1 MDINTE
7 LTRLRKEN
15 ESLKQHNIALHEAIE
30 RLRTLFDS
38 LPVGIYRATPQG
50 RILLYNSAMLELFGH
65 DPSSPAGDIQDEVV
79 THRVGCTRA
88 DFRRQL
94 EEAGELRGYES
105 ELYTDAGRPVR
116 VRENA
121 RVVRDQHGTPLY
133 YECTLE
139 DVTEQRQI
147 EEALRASEERYRS
160 VVEYSPVGILLV
172 DDQATVRYANTEA
185 GKILGY
191 PAQVL
196 QDRHFTD
203 WIHADDATFVLERY
217 RLRQAGAQV
226 PARYEIRVVRSDG
239 AVRVVAISVTIY
251 RDSHSAVR
259 TIVQLL
265 DITERQ
271 QAEHAMFQ
279 HTQEL
284 ESHNAELD
292 AFADSVAHDLR
303 NPLSTII
310 GFAEALLEPYDDL
323 SPEQLR
329 TIIASMARVGRK
341 MDSIIDE
348 LLFFAR
354 VRKTAVRPTPV
365 NMAPLVDN
373 VVHRLRQLIDS
384 REAELVLPKR
394 WPLALGYGPWI
405 EEVWANYISNA
416 VSYGGTPPRIE
427 LGADLL
433 PDNRVRF
440 WVRDNG
446 DGVPP
451 ALRDRIF
458 QGFGQ
463 TGVVRP
469 TGHGLG
475 LALVKRIIDKL
486 DGEVGLI
493 CPVQDGRGSCF
504 SFTLP
509 VALMADDVAPI
520 AGEGAGHA
528 VSGDPPQQQIQTL
541 TRDRT

>member
-1 MDINTE
+1 MDTDTE
-7 LTRLRKEN
+7 LTRLHKEN
-15 ESLKQHNIALHEAIE
+15 ESLKQHNVALHQAIE

-38 LPVGIYRATPQG
+38 LPVGIYRATPEGQ
-50 RILLYNSAMLELFGH
+50 ILLYNAAVLELFGH
-65 DPSSPAGDIQDEVV
+65 DPTTHAGDIQEEVA
-79 THRVGCTRA
+79 THRVGCTRV

-94 EEAGELRGYES
+94 EQNGEVRGYES
-105 ELYTDAGRPVR
+105 ELYTDAGRSVR
-116 VRENA
+116 IRENA
-121 RVVRDQHGTPLY
+121 RVVRDQNGTPLY

-160 VVEYSPVGILLV
+160 VVEQSPVGILLV
-172 DDQATVRYANTEA
+172 DGQATIHYANAEA

-191 PAQVL
+191 PAQAL

-203 WIHADDATFVLERY
+203 WVHADDAAFVLEHH
-217 RLRQAGAQV
+217 RLRQAGEQV
-226 PARYEIRVVRSDG
+226 PARYEIRVSRSDG
-239 AVRVVAISVTIY
+239 AVRIVAISVTIY
-251 RDSHSAVR
+251 RDSHNAVR

-271 QAEHAMFQ
+271 KAEQAMFE

-329 TIIASMARVGRK
+329 AIIASMARVGRK

-354 VRKTAVRPTPV
+354 VRKTAVRPVPV
-365 NMAPLVDN
+365 DMAPLVDN
-373 VVHRLRQLIDS
+373 VVHRLRHLIDS
-384 REAELVLPKR
+384 KEAELVLPKH

-416 VSYGGTPPRIE
+416 VSYGGAPPRIE
-427 LGADLL
+427 LGSDLL

-440 WVRDNG
+440 WVRDSG

-469 TGHGLG
+469 RGHGLG

-493 CPVQDGRGSCF
+493 CPVQDERGSCF

-509 VALMADDVAPI
+509 AALMAEDDALR
-520 AGEGAGHA
+520 
-528 VSGDPPQQQIQTL
+528 PQ
-541 TRDRT
+541 RSSA